1 MGANLNSLSRF
12 FETLGNR
19 HIKSRIMATL
29 ENGDIFS
36 SYYFSYVR
44 SYKAALRQLILT
56 FLKANKRN

>member
-1 MGANLNSLSRF
+1 MV
-12 FETLGNR
+12 
-19 HIKSRIMATL
+19 TL

-44 SYKAALRQLILT
+44 SYKVALRQLILT